1 MVTYMYRE
9 CVLKQYVQDIECSVD
24 ISHHFCGPRNV
35 ASTHPSSRSG
45 TEGRRGEGKG
55 GVGREG
61 RRGERDRKGG
71 EERGGEGEGRGGE
84 GRGREG

>member
-1 MVTYMYRE
+1 MATYMYRE

-24 ISHHFCGPRNV
+24 ISHHFCGSRNV

-55 GVGREG
+55 GIRREG
-61 RRGERDRKGG
+61 RSGERDIKSRV
-71 EERGGEGEGRGGE
+71 
-84 GRGREG
+84 